1 MERAELQTDR
11 LLLRRWRETDIAGFA
26 RLCADPEVMKF
37 IGNGETRTAN
47 QAERAV
53 RTFEAE
59 WESKGY
65 GLFAVELRA
74 SGDFL
79 GFAGLSTPDFLPEVM
94 PAVEI
99 GWPFDRTHWGNGY
112 ATEAATA
119 ALQFGRNVR
128 GLGPIVSICQTGN
141 DASRRI
147 MQKLGM
153 VFERRT
159 VDPTCGRAVEVYRI

>member
-11 LLLRRWRETDIAGFA
+11 LRLRRWRETDIAGFA
-26 RLCADPEVMKF
+26 RLCADPQVMKY
-37 IGNGETRTAN
+37 IGNGETRTAD
-47 QAERAV
+47 QSERAV
-53 RTFEAE
+53 RKFEAE
-59 WESKGY
+59 WRREGY

-74 SGDFL
+74 SGAFI

-99 GWPFDRTHWGNGY
+99 GWRFDRMYWGNGY

-119 ALQFGRNVR
+119 ALEFGRNAR

-147 MQKLGM
+147 MHKLGM
-153 VFERRT
+153 VFDRQT